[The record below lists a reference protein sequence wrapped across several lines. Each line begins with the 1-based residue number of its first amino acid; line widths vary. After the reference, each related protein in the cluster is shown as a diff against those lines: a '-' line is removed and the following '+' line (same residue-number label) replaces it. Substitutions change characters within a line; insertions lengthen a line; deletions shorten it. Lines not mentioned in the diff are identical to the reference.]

1 MLEPPVPNPGK
12 AGLAPWGLWYGE
24 GGKEKDLR
32 PHPLWVTEKRGT
44 NQAMVS
50 SRERKGVQGKDVGSC
65 EIATRALGTWHDWG
79 GFLAL
84 MRSWGPGSMRWQ
96 LNMAWFVTGAS
107 HSSGLVPGGR
117 AGGGG
122 GGNGA

>member
-1 MLEPPVPNPGK
+1 
-12 AGLAPWGLWYGE
+12 
-24 GGKEKDLR
+24 
-32 PHPLWVTEKRGT
+32 
-44 NQAMVS
+44 MVS
-50 SRERKGVQGKDVGSC
+50 SRERKGVRGESEGLCQ
-65 EIATRALGTWHDWG
+65 IATWELGMWQDWG

-84 MRSWGPGSMRWQ
+84 LRSWGLGSMRWQ
-96 LNMAWFVTGAS
+96 SNMAWFVTGAS